1 MYLLNRGAGSA
12 MSCPWD
18 FVTPRRLV
26 AASVT
31 IVVSYLA
38 FLVAWAWTSHG
49 FTLADAGRPGADFQ
63 IFWIA
68 SYLLQ
73 HGSPLQVY
81 DHLALA
87 HADATVF
94 GAFADAHPLPWLYP
108 PASLLVIAPLAW
120 LSYGVAYLV
129 FTGVSVALYV
139 LATLRVSNLSA
150 SMDTPRL
157 GAVVIAAAPCVF
169 ITALVG
175 QNSLLT
181 AAIAG
186 FALGLL
192 DNKPVRAGLLIGV
205 LAIKP
210 QLAIVF
216 PFVLVAARAYKTL
229 AAAAAGALAVSA
241 VGVAIAGPA
250 SVPRF
255 LANADVLRS
264 ALVEH
269 GQHFWLSS
277 PTAFAAF
284 RLAGMPVVAA
294 YLAHA
299 FVATVAI
306 CAACR
311 VWRRSD
317 DLRLRGAILAVAA
330 LLATPYAWHYEL
342 VWMGIALACL
352 TALAFEDG
360 WLRGEQ
366 AVLAA
371 AWLLPIYEHLNRVML
386 APQIGPL
393 VLLAMMLVVLR
404 RTRFAADGARP

>member
-12 MSCPWD
+12 MSCSWD
-18 FVTPRRLV
+18 GVTPTRLV
-26 AASVT
+26 AASAAV
-31 IVVSYLA
+31 VVSYFA
-38 FLVAWAWTSHG
+38 FLVAWAWASHG
-49 FTLADAGRPGADFQ
+49 FTAADAGRPGADFQ
-63 IFWIA
+63 VFWTA
-68 SYLLQ
+68 SYLML

-87 HADATVF
+87 RADAGIF
-94 GAFADAHPLPWLYP
+94 GVFADPHPLPWLYP
-108 PASLLVIAPLAW
+108 PASLLAIAPLAW
-120 LSYGVAYLV
+120 LPYVVAYPV
-129 FTGVSVALYV
+129 FVGVSVALYV
-139 LATLRVSNLSA
+139 SATMRVSKLSA

-157 GAVVIAAAPCVF
+157 GAVVIAAAPCVL

-186 FALGLL
+186 FALGSL
-192 DNKPVRAGLLIGV
+192 DKKPVRAGLLIGL

-216 PFVLVAARAYKTL
+216 PFVLIAARAYKTL
-229 AAAAAGALAVSA
+229 GAAAASALAVSA
-241 VGVAIAGPA
+241 AGVAMAGTA
-250 SVPRF
+250 SVTRF

-284 RLAGMPVVAA
+284 RLAGMPVAAA

-299 FVATVAI
+299 FVAAVAI
-306 CAACR
+306 CAACH

-317 DLRLRGAILAVAA
+317 DLRLRGAILAVAT

-352 TALAFEDG
+352 TALAFEGG

-366 AVLAA
+366 AVLVA
-371 AWLLPIYEHLNRVML
+371 AWLLPIYEHLNRIML
-386 APQIGPL
+386 APQVGPL

-404 RTRFAADGARP
+404 RTRFAAEGVRP